1 VKNRDLEWRP
11 SPRPGLLQFQ
21 AEFAILNG
29 AKEKSMERTIGD
41 IELPGI
47 RLFKKGKVRNVFEV
61 GDELL
66 IVATDRI
73 SAFDWVLPSL
83 IPFKGKVLTQ
93 LSKFWFD
100 FVALACPN
108 HLITTEVAD
117 FPAVLKPFLEI
128 LEKRSML
135 VRRTRVVPVECVV
148 RGYLSG
154 SGWSEYKKT
163 GKISGLK
170 IPKGLKESDRLEKPI
185 FTPSTKAEQGH
196 DVNISFKE
204 VQRLI
209 GGDLAKKIR
218 KASLETYQKAALYA
232 LSKGIIIADTK
243 FEFGLVGDELV
254 LVDEIFTPDSSR
266 FWPLATYEPG
276 KSQPSLDKQFVRDYL
291 ETTGWD
297 KNSPPPPLPEAIVAK
312 TSEKYLEIYRLLTGQ
327 NDLG

>member
-1 VKNRDLEWRP
+1 
-11 SPRPGLLQFQ
+11 
-21 AEFAILNG
+21 
-29 AKEKSMERTIGD
+29 MERTIGD
-41 IELPGI
+41 IELAGVP
-47 RLFKKGKVRNVFEV
+47 LFKKGKVRNVYEI
-61 GDELL
+61 DDKLL

-83 IPFKGKVLTQ
+83 IPCKGKVLTQ

-108 HLITTEVAD
+108 HLMATEMSE
-117 FPAVLKPFLEI
+117 FPAVLRPFKDI

-135 VRRTRVVPVECVV
+135 VRKTRVVPVECVV

-154 SGWSEYKKT
+154 SGWKEYKAA
-163 GKISGLK
+163 GKICGIK
-170 IPKGLKESDRLEKPI
+170 IPKGFRESDRLEEPI

-196 DVNISFKE
+196 DENISFKE
-204 VQRLI
+204 VQKIL
-209 GGDLAKKIR
+209 GAGLAGRIR
-218 KASLETYQKAALYA
+218 KVSLELYQKASLFA

-243 FEFGLVGDELV
+243 FEFGLAGDDLV

-266 FWPLATYEPG
+266 FWPKETYEPG
-276 KSQPSLDKQFVRDYL
+276 QSQPSLDKQFVRDYL

-297 KNSPPPPLPEAIVAK
+297 KNSPPPVLPDEIVAR
-312 TSEKYLEIYRLLTGQ
+312 TSEKYLEIYRLLTGN